1 MRLPTL
7 LAAMFLTACN
17 SGGGAANNT
26 AATTAQQA
34 SEREADA
41 DVAAAESDAANVAAT
56 DAELDRLA
64 NEVGEPANTSNAQ

>member
-7 LAAMFLTACN
+7 FAATLLTACN

-26 AATTAQQA
+26 ATTVAQQA

-64 NEVGEPANTSNAQ
+64 NEVGEPAATGNAR